1 MWPEVRPVH
10 DVAPLTRKM
19 LWKMTGGSDMTQSF
33 VYRDDEKQAEMWER
47 LLLSLRRHGKHGR
60 WGEQFSDPLLRQTF
74 AGQYAMRVRPTTS
87 SNIVWLSALLAARI
101 AFDAAGQLC
110 HASSES
116 AQQAVPHAGESCLGD
131 AAAAAAG
138 AALQGAGASSARNAM
153 LMLIPML
160 AAILAGFLAAKCT
173 PRMLRPLD
181 TRRLKPLVT
190 LFTGA
195 VHLHLVSRSGVE
207 GGEMWPVL
215 FAATVMVAAA
225 DLQRSTQTAAQLAI
239 ACTVWGLRSVLSGQY
254 GEVLLIG
261 TVGIAL
267 MLVGHHLDLMLIE
280 HFRKVVLVE
289 HEISMTL
296 GICRNL
302 LPAHVIDHMVW
313 SNGKALPC
321 DRFEEVTILF
331 ADIVGFTSMSSKLT
345 PQQLVDLLNQIFSIF
360 DRKAVKNK
368 VYKVETIGD
377 CYFCATGM
385 PEKDLHHADNMLRM
399 ALDMLETTEHLK
411 TPAGEKIQFRIGVH
425 SGGTVAGVMG
435 DKMPRYHLF
444 GPSVQAANELEQRGK
459 PSKIHISDSTRQRLS
474 PPMLALMQGDDPKV
488 FYSKQASIIE

>member
-1 MWPEVRPVH
+1 
-10 DVAPLTRKM
+10 
-19 LWKMTGGSDMTQSF
+19 
-33 VYRDDEKQAEMWER
+33 
-47 LLLSLRRHGKHGR
+47 
-60 WGEQFSDPLLRQTF
+60 
-74 AGQYAMRVRPTTS
+74 
-87 SNIVWLSALLAARI
+87 
-101 AFDAAGQLC
+101 
-110 HASSES
+110 
-116 AQQAVPHAGESCLGD
+116 
-131 AAAAAAG
+131 
-138 AALQGAGASSARNAM
+138 
-153 LMLIPML
+153 ML

-267 MLVGHHLDLMLIE
+267 MLVVSGSLRCVRDYPEVRMSGMLMRWFAGSQGHHLDLMLIE

-302 LPAHVIDHMVW
+302 LPA
-313 SNGKALPC
+313 
-321 DRFEEVTILF
+321 
-331 ADIVGFTSMSSKLT
+331 
-345 PQQLVDLLNQIFSIF
+345 
-360 DRKAVKNK
+360 
-368 VYKVETIGD
+368 
-377 CYFCATGM
+377 
-385 PEKDLHHADNMLRM
+385 
-399 ALDMLETTEHLK
+399 
-411 TPAGEKIQFRIGVH
+411 
-425 SGGTVAGVMG
+425 
-435 DKMPRYHLF
+435 
-444 GPSVQAANELEQRGK
+444 
-459 PSKIHISDSTRQRLS
+459 
-474 PPMLALMQGDDPKV
+474 
-488 FYSKQASIIE
+488 